1 MQHKDLP
8 EGYWYV
14 LDVIASLK
22 SAILNTS
29 YRMCSIGHNYRGYL
43 MPTSVHTVIT
53 DSKTCVVGYTSG
65 SLAQYDFHGE
75 QLLQLLRPTDVE
87 SYARDSRDF
96 QINQVPIGA
105 LVKFLDLSCLIV
117 IMLVDHYASDHAA
130 GNCCS
135 P

>member
-1 MQHKDLP
+1 MFF
-8 EGYWYV
+8 
-14 LDVIASLK
+14 
-22 SAILNTS
+22 
-29 YRMCSIGHNYRGYL
+29 IGHSYRGYL

-96 QINQVPIGA
+96 QINQVSIEA
-105 LVKFLDLSCLIV
+105 LVKWFRLFLDS
-117 IMLVDHYASDHAA
+117 YAYNNFHLCRSSRIRPCRWQLLLTMIARSDCMICAQVYFFLLGHALE
-130 GNCCS
+130 NLC
-135 P
+135 